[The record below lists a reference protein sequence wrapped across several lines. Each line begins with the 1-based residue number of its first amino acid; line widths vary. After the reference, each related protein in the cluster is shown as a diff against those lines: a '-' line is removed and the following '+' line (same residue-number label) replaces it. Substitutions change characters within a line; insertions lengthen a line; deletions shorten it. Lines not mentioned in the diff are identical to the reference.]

1 MNALYPFTPKSFTIK
16 GLTMSYLDEGKGP
29 VIVMLHGNPTWSF
42 YYRNLVL
49 ALRSEFRVIVPDHM
63 GCGLSAKPQRY
74 PYTLASHIENL
85 SALITHLGITGL
97 SLMVHDWGGA
107 IGMGFACRHPGQIRS
122 LVVTNTA
129 AFCSPRIPWR
139 IRLCRLPWLGALLVR
154 GLNGFARPAV
164 TMAVA
169 KKLLPEI
176 AHGYLAPYNS
186 WRNRVAIYGFVR
198 DIPLSPDHVS
208 WPVLA
213 KIEAN
218 LLTLR
223 GKPMLILWGGKDF
236 CFDDLF
242 YAEWLKR
249 FPEARRHY
257 FSGAGHYLLE
267 DAGDEIEPM
276 VRDFFREVQ
285 PSDEWDEGQ
294 GDG

>member
-1 MNALYPFTPKSFTIK
+1 MSTLYPFTPKSFVIN
-16 GLTMSYLDEGKGP
+16 GLAMSYLDEGTGP

-63 GCGLSAKPQRY
+63 GCGLSAKPQQY
-74 PYTLASHIENL
+74 PYTLDTHINNL
-85 SALITHLGITGL
+85 AALITHLGITDL

-107 IGMGFACRHPGQIRS
+107 IGMGFAGRHPEMIRS
-122 LVVTNTA
+122 LVITNTA
-129 AFCSPRIPWR
+129 AFRSKRIPWR
-139 IRLCRLPWLGALLVR
+139 IWLCRLPWLGALLVR
-154 GLNGFARPAV
+154 GCNGFARPAV

-169 KKLLPEI
+169 RKLSCEV
-176 AHGYLAPYNS
+176 AQGYLAPYNS

-198 DIPLSPDHVS
+198 DIPLDENHRS
-208 WPVLA
+208 WSVLSSV
-213 KIEAN
+213 EAN
-218 LLTLR
+218 LAKLR
-223 GKPMLILWGGKDF
+223 SKPMLVLWGGRDF
-236 CFDDLF
+236 CFDNVF

-257 FSGAGHYLLE
+257 FAGAGHYLLE

-276 VRDFFREVQ
+276 VRDFFREA
-285 PSDEWDEGQ
+285 Q